1 MRRKTD
7 TERRDNVVRF
17 RLNVGERKQLTRI
30 TRDAGLSISK
40 LFRLKVLG
48 VPTRLPLSDAEK
60 KAIADS
66 TAISNRTD
74 ISDAQ
79 KKKLNRAAQVKRIA
93 EKHSE
98 HEKVKRYRRNRS
110 A

>member
-1 MRRKTD
+1 MRRKTAK
-7 TERRDNVVRF
+7 ERRENVVRF
-17 RLNVGERKQLTRI
+17 RLNVDERRQLTRI

-93 EKHSE
+93 SKRAE
-98 HEKVKRYRRNRS
+98 HEVIKRRKRS

>member
-1 MRRKTD
+1 MRRKTAK
-7 TERRDNVVRF
+7 ERRENVVRF
-17 RLNVGERKQLTRI
+17 RLNVDERRQLTRI

-93 EKHSE
+93 SKIAE
-98 HEKVKRYRRNRS
+98 HEVIKRRKRS